1 MDFTNIKNIQNI
13 ENKILEL
20 LKSEYPQ
27 SIDTLWVAVD
37 TVSITYVEE
46 ATVSMTIKYGL
57 DLEKSQEVELFI
69 TSDNLD
75 RYVMLYCADINNL
88 KSTLNEI
95 RTMSNKLLEIRI
107 KSLLH
112 NLEEEF
118 TSGGSKINE
127 FSM

>member
-13 ENKILEL
+13 ENKLLEL

-57 DLEKSQEVELFI
+57 DLEKSQDVELFI

-75 RYVMLYCADINNL
+75 FIAGQFFQYLMD
-88 KSTLNEI
+88 
-95 RTMSNKLLEIRI
+95 
-107 KSLLH
+107 H
-112 NLEEEF
+112 NL
-118 TSGGSKINE
+118 
-127 FSM
+127 

>member
-57 DLEKSQEVELFI
+57 DLEKSQDVELFI
-69 TSDNLD
+69 TCDNLD
-75 RYVMLYCADINNL
+75 FIAGQFFQYLMD
-88 KSTLNEI
+88 
-95 RTMSNKLLEIRI
+95 
-107 KSLLH
+107 H
-112 NLEEEF
+112 NL
-118 TSGGSKINE
+118 
-127 FSM
+127 

>member
-13 ENKILEL
+13 ENKLLEL

-37 TVSITYVEE
+37 TVSITYIEEE

-57 DLEKSQEVELFI
+57 DLEKSQDVELFI

-75 RYVMLYCADINNL
+75 FIAGQFFQYLMD
-88 KSTLNEI
+88 
-95 RTMSNKLLEIRI
+95 
-107 KSLLH
+107 H
-112 NLEEEF
+112 NL
-118 TSGGSKINE
+118 
-127 FSM
+127 

>member
-13 ENKILEL
+13 ENKLLEL

-75 RYVMLYCADINNL
+75 FIAGQFFQYLMD
-88 KSTLNEI
+88 
-95 RTMSNKLLEIRI
+95 
-107 KSLLH
+107 H
-112 NLEEEF
+112 NL
-118 TSGGSKINE
+118 
-127 FSM
+127 

>member
-57 DLEKSQEVELFI
+57 DLEKSQDVELFI
-69 TSDNLD
+69 TCDNLD
-75 RYVMLYCADINNL
+75 FIAGQFFQYLM
-88 KSTLNEI
+88 E
-95 RTMSNKLLEIRI
+95 
-107 KSLLH
+107 H
-112 NLEEEF
+112 NL
-118 TSGGSKINE
+118 
-127 FSM
+127 

>member
-37 TVSITYVEE
+37 NVLIDYIEE
-46 ATVSMTIKYGL
+46 QLTISMRINYGL
-57 DLEKSQEVELFI
+57 DVEKTQKVELFI

-75 RYVMLYCADINNL
+75 FIAGQFFQYLMD
-88 KSTLNEI
+88 
-95 RTMSNKLLEIRI
+95 
-107 KSLLH
+107 H
-112 NLEEEF
+112 NL
-118 TSGGSKINE
+118 
-127 FSM
+127 